1 MAEEN
6 KIYGIAWFLAGLG
19 VGALVGILYAPK
31 SGRETREDLI
41 TGAKEGTEYLRTR
54 TRQAAEQVGGLVDRS
69 KEQVGEYVERG
80 REVVDRG
87 RAQWEEFVERG
98 KNLVSEQGTRVT
110 AAVDAGRQA
119 YKTAVVPGEPSEL
132 LGFFSE
138 GRGLERSPNWYVP
151 NPVLQGGVLI
161 WKAPPS
167 AALHR
172 ARESGSRS
180 SPAKLEP
187 GRGVCSQI
195 HFGARHTQVSARADA
210 GSRGMLKAV
219 SRSARTVS
227 HPSSQ
232 QGCARLHPCQRSIMT
247 LYCLPLLP

>member
-1 MAEEN
+1 MAEES

-132 LGFFSE
+132 
-138 GRGLERSPNWYVP
+138 
-151 NPVLQGGVLI
+151 
-161 WKAPPS
+161 
-167 AALHR
+167 
-172 ARESGSRS
+172 
-180 SPAKLEP
+180 
-187 GRGVCSQI
+187 
-195 HFGARHTQVSARADA
+195 
-210 GSRGMLKAV
+210 
-219 SRSARTVS
+219 
-227 HPSSQ
+227 
-232 QGCARLHPCQRSIMT
+232 
-247 LYCLPLLP
+247 